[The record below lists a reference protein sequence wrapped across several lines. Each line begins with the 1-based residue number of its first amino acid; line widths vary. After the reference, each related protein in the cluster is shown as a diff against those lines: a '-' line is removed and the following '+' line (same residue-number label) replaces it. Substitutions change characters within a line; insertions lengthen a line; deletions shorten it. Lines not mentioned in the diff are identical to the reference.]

1 MLHRTPG
8 FTSRAKC
15 QTLSQEVEEEVKKPT
30 REEEK
35 TQSQIIF
42 HMWITHTGEKIG
54 QKQKSV
60 IASDCIQFFY
70 IWQII
75 ANSCADV
82 EHATP
87 LTSAFLSLNIF
98 SPTQTDCSHS
108 KI

>member
-15 QTLSQEVEEEVKKPT
+15 QTLSQEVEEEVKKPA

-42 HMWITHTGEKIG
+42 HMWITHTREKIG
-54 QKQKSV
+54 QKPSCDLEKSV

-70 IWQII
+70 IWQMI
-75 ANSCADV
+75 ANSCPDV

-87 LTSAFLSLNIF
+87 LTSACL
-98 SPTQTDCSHS
+98 
-108 KI
+108 